1 MTKTSV
7 PAPLIPHGQ
16 KKGNKKVKRA
26 RRRAVIIVWKKEK
39 RRDKMKEKKKGKKEM
54 EAIVLPGIW
63 IFQLKILTM
72 R

>member
-7 PAPLIPHGQ
+7 PAPLQAHGQ

-26 RRRAVIIVWKKEK
+26 RRRAVIIVWRKEK
-39 RRDKMKEKKKGKKEM
+39 SKGKKKGKKEM

-63 IFQLKILTM
+63 IFQSKILTM